1 MHVLSTV
8 AISAMILSGTGIAAA
23 ANSIRIAETGAV
35 LLGNAYRCGVADER
49 VVRAGK
55 IIRELM
61 IAASDDPSQR
71 IAAKSRFAEM
81 FRAAAQAEGSVRL
94 SNPPC
99 KAVLSQFERL
109 EHLGDSSGLLAG
121 PRSP

>member
-8 AISAMILSGTGIAAA
+8 AISAVILFGTGVAAA

-35 LLGNAYRCGVADER
+35 LLGNAHRCGVADER

-81 FRAAAQAEGSVRL
+81 FRAAAEFEGSVRL

-109 EHLGDSSGLLAG
+109 EHLGDSPGLLAR
-121 PRSP
+121 PHNP

>member
-109 EHLGDSSGLLAG
+109 EHLGDSPGLLAG

>member
-8 AISAMILSGTGIAAA
+8 AISAVILSGTGIAAA

-35 LLGNAYRCGVADER
+35 LLGNALRCGVADER

-61 IAASDDPSQR
+61 IAASDDPNQR
-71 IAAKSRFAEM
+71 MAAKSRFAEM
-81 FRAAAQAEGSVRL
+81 FRSAAQAEGSVRL
-94 SNPPC
+94 LNPPC
-99 KAVLSQFERL
+99 KVILSQFDRL
-109 EHLGDSSGLLAG
+109 EHLSDSSGLLAR
-121 PRSP
+121 PRNP

>member
-8 AISAMILSGTGIAAA
+8 AISAVILSGAGIAAA

-35 LLGNAYRCGVADER
+35 LLGNAHRCGVADER

-81 FRAAAQAEGSVRL
+81 FRAAAQAEGSARL

-99 KAVLSQFERL
+99 KAVLAQLERL
-109 EHLGDSSGLLAG
+109 EHLGDSPGLLAG
-121 PRSP
+121 PHSP